1 MTNELVP
8 LEERGLV
15 PYKQFG
21 KLPVY
26 HISQAERQGLFWLIY
41 GPGGLGKTSLALS
54 AMKSV
59 FGRPLVLVEMDRGG
73 SVGAHLDCDW
83 IPIKKVADFDEFM
96 SELKNGSDWL
106 CIVIDPI
113 TELNDMYIEDAERR
127 IGGAE
132 PRRWYNASTSKMLKH
147 IRTLRDLSLNQ
158 GISVI
163 LTCWEDDYT
172 DDVTKIRKNGLKL
185 NPALRDRVQGLVTTI
200 GYLTLA
206 NDDKTRVLRLAPGK
220 RYANKFKRSNNDV
233 ALQIPYDI
241 PNPDMAPILDTLIGG
256 QPFKLAPNQ
265 RILEMQ
271 VTKAA
276 NNEEKE
282 GNHDED

>member
-1 MTNELVP
+1 MTELVP

-21 KLPVY
+21 KLQVY

-54 AMKSV
+54 AMKSIY
-59 FGRPLVLVEMDRGG
+59 GKPLVLVEMDRGG
-73 SVGAHLDCDW
+73 SVGSHLDCDW
-83 IPIKKVADFDEFM
+83 IPIKDVAAFDEFM
-96 SELKNGSDWL
+96 KELRNGSDWL

-132 PRRWYNASTSKMLKH
+132 PRRWYNASTSAMLKH
-147 IRTLRDLSLNQ
+147 MRTLRNLSLNQ

-172 DDVTKIRKNGLKL
+172 DDVTKVRKNGLKL

-220 RYANKFKRSNNDV
+220 RYASKFRRSNNDV
-233 ALQIPYDI
+233 AQQIPYDI

-256 QPFKLAPNQ
+256 KPFKLASNQ
-265 RILEMQ
+265 LLKPTQIEI
-271 VTKAA
+271 KSE
-276 NNEEKE
+276 EEKE
-282 GNHDED
+282 GTNAQD